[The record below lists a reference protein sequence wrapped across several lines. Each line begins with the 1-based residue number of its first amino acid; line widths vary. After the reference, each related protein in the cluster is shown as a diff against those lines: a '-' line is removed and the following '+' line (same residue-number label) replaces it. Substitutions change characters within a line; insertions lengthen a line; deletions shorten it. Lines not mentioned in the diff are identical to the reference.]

1 MNNRLLFTFH
11 VLFSLFFPLIPFL
24 NSKLL
29 PLITLLLSLYALI
42 FFTLFYFRNQIKP
55 YKQADLITAFRLL
68 IAVFILF
75 ITPLNL
81 ISYSA
86 IFFIIIF
93 AEALDGLDGKIAR
106 KTGTTSFGAIWDME
120 TDAFFILILS
130 YISVFYLNYPW
141 WIIGLGLMRF
151 LFYFIYYS
159 LKPVNIHFPKS
170 LSMFSK
176 TICVSTVLLLALFWV
191 IPLESGIVLGLI
203 ILFLLTV
210 SFLWEGVFYLKL
222 RSQTKNL

>member
-1 MNNRLLFTFH
+1 MKNRVLFTFH
-11 VLFSLFFPLIPFL
+11 ALFSLFIPLISFL

-29 PLITLLLSLYALI
+29 PLITLLISLYTLI
-42 FFTLFYFRNQIKP
+42 FFPLFYFRNQIKP
-55 YKQADLITAFRLL
+55 YKLADLITAFRLL

-75 ITPLNL
+75 ITPFNV

-86 IFFIIIF
+86 IFFIILF

-106 KTGTTSFGAIWDME
+106 KTGATSFGATWDME

-141 WIIGLGLMRF
+141 WIIIFGLIRF

-159 LKPVNIHFPKS
+159 LKPDNINFPKI
-170 LSMFSK
+170 LSKFSK
-176 TICVSTVLLLALFWV
+176 TICVSTVLILALFWV
-191 IPLESGIVLGLI
+191 IPIKPGIYLGFANLV
-203 ILFLLTV
+203 LLTV
-210 SFLWEGVFYLKL
+210 SFLWEGVFYVKL